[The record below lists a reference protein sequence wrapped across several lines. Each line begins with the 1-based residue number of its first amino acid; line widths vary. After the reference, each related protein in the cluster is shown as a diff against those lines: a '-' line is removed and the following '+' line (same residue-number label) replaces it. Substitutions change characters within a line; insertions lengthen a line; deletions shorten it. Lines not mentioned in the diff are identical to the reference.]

1 MRAFVLSTIERLVK
15 LQALPSWWWVVSLD
29 MENGPYF
36 TGDPKRSAPEQTM
49 TAEVEVLRF
58 TQQHTVT
65 GAAPTPVL
73 KVRFLGR
80 DRPDFSFCSLA
91 LPDLPLGRVLLLPL
105 SANPKASAPWQLIGP
120 TGAGMTTQVTGEM
133 GEPAPAGLDGHSF
146 IVRELVNSFRRGDP
160 LATFTAASLASRQA
174 NYLEPELTTQLQ
186 RSIGSDKARWA
197 QVLANMILSYWIA
210 AKPRRGPGRQSGT
223 GLATIQWFPTRA
235 TRPQSCPWRDC

>member
-80 DRPDFSFCSLA
+80 DGLDFSFCSLA

-105 SANPKASAPWQLIGP
+105 SANPQASAPWQLIGS
-120 TGAGMTTQVTGEM
+120 TGAGMTTQV
-133 GEPAPAGLDGHSF
+133 AG
-146 IVRELVNSFRRGDP
+146 
-160 LATFTAASLASRQA
+160 
-174 NYLEPELTTQLQ
+174 
-186 RSIGSDKARWA
+186 
-197 QVLANMILSYWIA
+197 
-210 AKPRRGPGRQSGT
+210 
-223 GLATIQWFPTRA
+223 
-235 TRPQSCPWRDC
+235 

>member
-1 MRAFVLSTIERLVK
+1 MRAFVLSPIERLVK
-15 LQALPSWWWVVSLD
+15 LQALPSSWWVVSL
-29 MENGPYF
+29 ENG
-36 TGDPKRSAPEQTM
+36 KRSLLYRRSQAIGSRTNDDRRGRSPPLHP
-49 TAEVEVLRF
+49 AD
-58 TQQHTVT
+58 TVT

-133 GEPAPAGLDGHSF
+133 GEPAPAGLDGRSF

-160 LATFTAASLASRQA
+160 LANFTAASLASRQA